1 MKKIFLLLTY
11 IVVFSSSIAKGE
23 ESNMGY
29 RGYVDAAFG
38 DAYNPNPPQIIS
50 TNNMQLYIEI
60 STTHGY
66 AFKKWFV
73 GAGGGYYHSFRD
85 KENMYPIYAAG
96 RYTFE
101 DSKLRPYIETRAG
114 VVYDPRWIHTV
125 QAYGALSSGM
135 KVYKWMHV
143 GLRFSIFSRPSRFF
157 TGNAAVV
164 LSYAIGK

>member
-1 MKKIFLLLTY
+1 MNKILFLLFY

-23 ESNMGY
+23 ESNKGY
-29 RGYVDAAFG
+29 RGYVDIAFG

-50 TNNMQLYIEI
+50 TNNMQLYLEI

-66 AFKKWFV
+66 VFKKWFV
-73 GAGGGYYHSFRD
+73 GAGVGYYHSFRD
-85 KENMYPIYAAG
+85 KENIYPVYLAG

-101 DSKLRPYIETRAG
+101 NSKMKPYIETRAG
-114 VVYDPRWIHTV
+114 IVYDPRWIHTV
-125 QAYGALSSGM
+125 QAYSALSAGM
-135 KVYKWMHV
+135 IVYKRLQV
-143 GLRFSIFSRPSRFF
+143 GLKLSIFSRPSRFF